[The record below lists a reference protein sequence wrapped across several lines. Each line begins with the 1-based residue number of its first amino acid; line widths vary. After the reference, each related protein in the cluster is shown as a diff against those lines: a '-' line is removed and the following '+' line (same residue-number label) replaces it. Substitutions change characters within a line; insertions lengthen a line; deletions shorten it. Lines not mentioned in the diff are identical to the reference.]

1 MVRYGRKNDL
11 RRTANYSSAMG
22 GLNYK
27 AYADKENE
35 DYVPTVAIIG
45 AEHGGEFEG
54 TVAIK
59 NLIKNIETGTDY
71 AGNENRELMEALE
84 GVNLL
89 LIPCVNMDGRAR
101 V

>member
-45 AEHGGEFEG
+45 AEHGGELEG
-54 TVAIK
+54 TVAIN